1 MAQRKATVS
10 RVNLR
15 TMRLPE
21 VLALRERVQAGL
33 ASTEDREVLQRLL
46 MFYRGKFTTGE
57 LSEKSARQL
66 GIVA

>member
-15 TMRLPE
+15 SMRLPE
-21 VLALRERVQAGL
+21 VLALRERVKTGV
-33 ASTEDREVLQRLL
+33 ASTDDAEVLQRMLAY
-46 MFYRGKFTTGE
+46 YRGKFTTGE

-66 GIVA
+66 GIV